1 MVKRQ
6 RVVVLKEK
14 RADLLFFY
22 SRNLTQSVKCDESRG
37 RKRENTQS
45 HTFIYLLLIPVFPAY
60 LT

>member
-14 RADLLFFY
+14 RADLLLY
-22 SRNLTQSVKCDESRG
+22 KRKLTQSVRCDESRG
-37 RKRENTQS
+37 RKRENTQP
-45 HTFIYLLLIPVFPAY
+45 HTFIYLLLIHVFPAY